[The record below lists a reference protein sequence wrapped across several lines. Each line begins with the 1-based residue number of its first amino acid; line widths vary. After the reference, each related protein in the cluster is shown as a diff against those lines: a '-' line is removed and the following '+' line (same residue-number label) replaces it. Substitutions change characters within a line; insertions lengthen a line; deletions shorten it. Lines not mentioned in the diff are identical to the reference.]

1 VRRLIMKQPKSID
14 ELESGDALKAYVW
27 GDPSEGVVTGMAVS
41 ACAQGIFIRTVHHD
55 FTR

>member
-1 VRRLIMKQPKSID
+1 MKQPKSID